1 MNVQQANSK
10 LIEHEL
16 SIVKDLSGSARV
28 TLNDTGWDSR
38 VYIVENG
45 LYVFKFPRSEKVREQ
60 YAHEIAALDIAQ
72 HIGGIHVP
80 KIIWRDAM
88 NNYFGYEGVQGKP
101 LSKILPSLHEEQKAK
116 IGRQIGVFLRV
127 FHEQRFDGVKEKSVE
142 NEIRQLHEWYQ
153 LAKPII
159 RQHFSHQEFTQ
170 LEKLVHESWPARM
183 QSLPLTPALCHGD
196 LHTDN
201 MFYDAIQGLGVIDF
215 GDVAI
220 YDQSKDFVDLEDP
233 IVEQYALDA
242 YGVDATNS
250 AKITVRKRTTRIISL
265 AFHIGKKNQN
275 EVEKYLDLI
284 RHDLSV

>member
-1 MNVQQANSK
+1 MGWCFFVTILISMNVQQANSK

-116 IGRQIGVFLRV
+116 IGRQIGVFLR
-127 FHEQRFDGVKEKSVE
+127 FFMNNGLTASKRSQLKTRFANFTSGINLQNQSFDSILVIK
-142 NEIRQLHEWYQ
+142 NLHSLRSSFMSHGQ
-153 LAKPII
+153 LACNRFHLLLHSVTAICIPII
-159 RQHFSHQEFTQ
+159 CFTTQ
-170 LEKLVHESWPARM
+170 YKGW
-183 QSLPLTPALCHGD
+183 AL
-196 LHTDN
+196 
-201 MFYDAIQGLGVIDF
+201 
-215 GDVAI
+215 
-220 YDQSKDFVDLEDP
+220 
-233 IVEQYALDA
+233 
-242 YGVDATNS
+242 
-250 AKITVRKRTTRIISL
+250 
-265 AFHIGKKNQN
+265 
-275 EVEKYLDLI
+275 
-284 RHDLSV
+284 